1 MSPIQSERDND
12 VEENDDHSRKRR
24 GEEYDDL
31 RVRSGIVQRESLVKK
46 RRRAEIKRE
55 DYEMGKR
62 IKAGKKPFVG
72 EVKDDGKIDSG
83 CVGHEKWKEYM
94 RNYTPRLLAMS
105 EYNIKKQQNDLI
117 MLRELMFSKFE
128 FPNNEVTNVSFQQMV
143 CQWMRQTRSR
153 WKQTFA
159 TRINAPQNV
168 RETDWEALRARW
180 LELES
185 RTTSEKMAEVRSKV
199 INKTKVGR

>member
-1 MSPIQSERDND
+1 M
-12 VEENDDHSRKRR
+12 
-24 GEEYDDL
+24 
-31 RVRSGIVQRESLVKK
+31 KK
-46 RRRAEIKRE
+46 RRRAAIKRE
-55 DYEMGKR
+55 DYEMEKR
-62 IKAGKKPFVG
+62 IKADKKSFAV

-83 CVGHEKWKEYM
+83 CVGHEKWKEYL
-94 RNYTPRLLAMS
+94 RSYTPRLLAMS

-128 FPNNEVTNVSFQQMV
+128 FVDNEVTNVSFQQMA

-168 RETDWEALRARW
+168 KETDWEALRARW
-180 LELES
+180 LEPES
-185 RTTSEKMAEVRSKV
+185 QTTSEKMTEVQRKV
-199 INKTKVGR
+199 INNTKVGRQGISGTIAIAVSCL